1 MFKVN
6 KKYIL
11 IILVIKSL
19 SNKKTNGGK
28 IVMANKVIENLYYTK
43 SDEWLKVE
51 DNIGTIGITDY
62 AQDQLGDI
70 VYLEKVDKGKKLKQ
84 GENLTT
90 IESVKAVSDVNTPIA
105 GEVTEVNEKL
115 LDDTSIIN
123 KDPYGEG
130 WVAKIKI
137 ENKDELKNLMSAQE
151 YSEYRKE

>member
-1 MFKVN
+1 
-6 KKYIL
+6 
-11 IILVIKSL
+11 
-19 SNKKTNGGK
+19 
-28 IVMANKVIENLYYTK
+28 MANIVIENLYYTK

-51 DNIGTIGITDY
+51 DATGTIGVTDY

-70 VYLEKVDKGKKLKQ
+70 VYLEKADKGKKLKQ

-90 IESVKAVSDVNTPIA
+90 IESVKAVSDVNAPVA
-105 GEVTEVNEKL
+105 GEIIEVNEKI
-115 LDDTSIIN
+115 LDDASIIN

-130 WVAKIKI
+130 WITKIKI

>member
-1 MFKVN
+1 M
-6 KKYIL
+6 
-11 IILVIKSL
+11 
-19 SNKKTNGGK
+19 T
-28 IVMANKVIENLYYTK
+28 NKVIENLYYTK

-70 VYLEKVDKGKKLKQ
+70 VYLEKVEMGKKLKQ
-84 GENLTT
+84 GEILTT
-90 IESVKAVSDVNTPIA
+90 IESVKAVSDVNAPVG

-115 LDDTSIIN
+115 LDDASIIN

-130 WVAKIKI
+130 WIAKIKI
-137 ENKDELKNLMSAQE
+137 DNKDDLKNLMGAQE

>member
-1 MFKVN
+1 M
-6 KKYIL
+6 
-11 IILVIKSL
+11 
-19 SNKKTNGGK
+19 T
-28 IVMANKVIENLYYTK
+28 NKVIENLYYTK

-51 DNIGTIGITDY
+51 DDIGIIGITDY

-70 VYLEKVDKGKKLKQ
+70 VYLEKVKIDKKLKQ

-90 IESVKAVSDVNTPIA
+90 IESVKAVSDVNAPVA
-105 GEVTEVNEKL
+105 GEIIEVNEKIIE
-115 LDDTSIIN
+115 DASIIN

-130 WVAKIKI
+130 WIAKIKI